1 VQLRDGFRELI
12 AMQDVIIRNAAN
24 RCRQLSQYVS
34 EQPEVDVHVGLPSP
48 PVGSSRHKLRNAL
61 SAFGAH
67 RHRVE
72 VAFLPYDADKKIKR

>member
-12 AMQDVIIRNAAN
+12 AMQDVILRNAAN